1 MTLQFDIFWL
11 LQISGLLVWFVIL
24 PGLLLQQLFF
34 KNDFSSAVKTGFAF
48 AVGFVLFSIISFIA
62 YFLSLHFNTIFLVCS
77 IVNGFLLAA
86 YIFRMYKRRLSN
98 SIINYAKPDWH
109 LILLMV
115 TLSVSVLFIS
125 LFSGWFP
132 RGDAAIHLQVIRNM
146 LSGGIV
152 ENAYYSLPGNP
163 LIPDHV
169 YDTYYVLLACI
180 SYFSGI
186 ELSVVWHY
194 MSPLLSAL
202 VPFILYGF
210 LKELTGNRKL
220 IAFSLMCF
228 FIISVFYDRIQY
240 GTVFDSMVYP
250 NRVYFWLMLPVAY
263 AFYFRYIVSGKLLF
277 SVSLALIVA
286 VMMLV
291 HQNGFLFFMM
301 TTTAYMLLSLL
312 FSGRKKK
319 EFIRMVTAAGV
330 VLALSV
336 PVLLMKLIP
345 NLDYIASASSQI
357 WHKHYH
363 FFYLSQD
370 LHAFSL
376 KAYYVKGMILAFLIS
391 VFLLFRLK
399 RNNENRTAVLFAA
412 AGLLSTFLVVFNP
425 LVVPWLSKIISYVA
439 IIRMLRIPAYFL
451 FAGLVIGFLYDLILK
466 KFPHINK
473 NRLNIFLMIGA
484 IGMMIFGVFQKT
496 QSGNPHH
503 EQLAVVR
510 LQNVIPENSTVLS
523 DSITST
529 DMAEFMNINALII
542 RFNGAADLVDQT
554 LIKKDVNRL
563 LRDTIQF
570 GEAEKIVLKY
580 NINYIVVNPEI
591 WLPPFR
597 FADYPDFFRVVYNKK
612 DFTVYKTTKKQLSQ

>member
-62 YFLSLHFNTIFLVCS
+62 YFLSLHYNTIFLVCS

-612 DFTVYKTTKKQLSQ
+612 DFTVYKTTIKQLSQ

>member
-1 MTLQFDIFWL
+1 MTLQFDIYWL

-612 DFTVYKTTKKQLSQ
+612 DFTVYKTTIKQLSQ